1 MTRWGEGGWRWRARG
16 QGGKERGWVG
26 RATYVG
32 CEEAVED
39 SRYHTFKHRVLRAG
53 GRLGRDLGGT
63 RERRRAQSGA
73 CVVGFGA
80 QKAAVCSSCSDD
92 KRAGSECGAARG
104 EGRRDCLHFEP
115 SSARVWPLRTRP
127 VSGPVQH
134 SDAYDSFTENPSI
147 PLTLPHSRASFTR
160 SVGGPA
166 PRPSRGIP
174 REPLTLTLPPH
185 QPLVLCPA
193 LARPHQLQLCESLV
207 AAPTDQSP
215 SSLLPPPPPR
225 LSRTLHPCRNLSSST
240 TMASTAAVTPSKEL
254 NPLLAGACP
263 VWSRHLC
270 AALTVSLPPPLHPS
284 GISCRAQLLA
294 GPAPSPGNAAYLQ
307 SLATRPMLT
316 KSLTSGS
323 LSCVARPSLFRNLA
337 TTAGPRQEPRLL
349 PTPRLTAPSFARQCS
364 L

>member
-147 PLTLPHSRASFTR
+147 PLTSPIRERVSPAQSAGRRRGRRGGSQGSR
-160 SVGGPA
+160 
-166 PRPSRGIP
+166 
-174 REPLTLTLPPH
+174 
-185 QPLVLCPA
+185 
-193 LARPHQLQLCESLV
+193 SL
-207 AAPTDQSP
+207 SP
-215 SSLLPPPPPR
+215 SLPNNHSCSAQR
-225 LSRTLHPCRNLSSST
+225 LPDRTSCSS
-240 TMASTAAVTPSKEL
+240 V
-254 NPLLAGACP
+254 NPL
-263 VWSRHLC
+263 
-270 AALTVSLPPPLHPS
+270 
-284 GISCRAQLLA
+284 
-294 GPAPSPGNAAYLQ
+294 
-307 SLATRPMLT
+307 
-316 KSLTSGS
+316 
-323 LSCVARPSLFRNLA
+323 
-337 TTAGPRQEPRLL
+337 
-349 PTPRLTAPSFARQCS
+349 
-364 L
+364 